1 MILIKFY
8 LQAARIRPGTENSSD
23 PDSFKDFTFDL
34 KYGKSASA
42 TNVTFPS
49 ASIAQIAKAS
59 KTQSPILQAT
69 IVDAR
74 LSPDS
79 TQNTSQV
86 RQKSL

>member
-8 LQAARIRPGTENSSD
+8 LQAARIRPVPRTKRSGGFDN
-23 PDSFKDFTFDL
+23 FQDFTFYL
-34 KYGKSASA
+34 KYGRSEST

-49 ASIAQIAKAS
+49 SSIAQIAKTS

-79 TQNTSQV
+79 TQKTSQV
-86 RQKSL
+86 

>member
-8 LQAARIRPGTENSSD
+8 LQAVRIRPVASTKDSSNFD
-23 PDSFKDFTFDL
+23 RFQDFTFDL
-34 KYGKSASA
+34 KYGRSAST

-49 ASIAQIAKAS
+49 ASIAQIAKTS
-59 KTQSPILQAT
+59 KTQNLILQAT

-74 LSPDS
+74 LSPDP

-86 RQKSL
+86 